1 LAAVVE
7 NPADV
12 IVAEPI
18 GAAKAALNGHS
29 LHNREMDE
37 TAVELGIWLSGL
49 ESFLSAKHVFDH
61 RGIGHVPDASREF
74 ELTRSALEH
83 CLVLCSRMQVSDH
96 SAARFDATPA
106 EINNL
111 TQAVREISLIGQCVK
126 RAQPI
131 SSSEWS
137 AWRGMLTHRL
147 DSLPAVNKCIRFAEH
162 TSEEFLPE
170 PLLSYSKRTDDLSSE
185 QAELALVLPRFARVL
200 RWLSVLGRMLESDEP
215 LKPALLILARVN
227 ELAQDLVAY
236 LNNRL
241 ERFPEKGGEIF
252 SSLDGASYLASIEI
266 KKVYTREL
274 AGLLR
279 VRQSPAVYSGM
290 ETAYSI
296 LNESFQQI
304 LASLARLIDPNVDSS
319 KLFPSFSLNFE
330 RSLAL
335 RRELWNLV
343 RLTQA
348 AEASPDKRR
357 IQALNSSLSEFMN
370 GTIDYLFYKDTETVE
385 RFVEE
390 ISVAKQERDLIPIL
404 HRFGAYL
411 ETLFG
416 QVSMRAVLEKHP
428 FQPPQ

>member
-1 LAAVVE
+1 
-7 NPADV
+7 
-12 IVAEPI
+12 
-18 GAAKAALNGHS
+18 
-29 LHNREMDE
+29 
-37 TAVELGIWLSGL
+37 
-49 ESFLSAKHVFDH
+49 
-61 RGIGHVPDASREF
+61 
-74 ELTRSALEH
+74 
-83 CLVLCSRMQVSDH
+83 
-96 SAARFDATPA
+96 
-106 EINNL
+106 
-111 TQAVREISLIGQCVK
+111 
-126 RAQPI
+126 
-131 SSSEWS
+131 
-137 AWRGMLTHRL
+137 
-147 DSLPAVNKCIRFAEH
+147 
-162 TSEEFLPE
+162 
-170 PLLSYSKRTDDLSSE
+170 
-185 QAELALVLPRFARVL
+185 
-200 RWLSVLGRMLESDEP
+200 MLESDEP

-357 IQALNSSLSEFMN
+357 IQALNSSLNEFMN